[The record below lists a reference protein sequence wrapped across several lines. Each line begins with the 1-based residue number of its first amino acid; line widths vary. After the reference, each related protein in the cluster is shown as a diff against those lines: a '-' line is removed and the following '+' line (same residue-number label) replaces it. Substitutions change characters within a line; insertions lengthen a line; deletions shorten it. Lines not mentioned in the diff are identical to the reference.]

1 MKIENNILEI
11 SKTMFTNK
19 HNWEFVTDEQKEQF
33 FFIFNRYFSRRHLEF
48 SQLINDK
55 NINKSVAMD
64 LWFHYMKDQ
73 PYPQWFWPKTK
84 KTTKSNEEENF
95 SEEIRKVN
103 NLTEE
108 EFKFIMYNFPD
119 EVNEE
124 INYLKLQKNGSKR
137 EKVVHS
143 KGTK

>member
-33 FFIFNRYFSRRHLEF
+33 FFIFNRYFSRGHSEL

-64 LWFHYMKDQ
+64 LWFHYMKDK

-95 SEEIRKVN
+95 LEEIRKVN

-108 EFKFIMYNFPD
+108 EFKFIMDNFPD

-124 INYLKLQKNGSKR
+124 INYIKLQKNGSKR